1 MKNPLIQ
8 KCILKVLSRLDDVY
22 LREET
27 LAAEVEIAIDRPLKT
42 TEFADEL
49 EELKRLECI
58 EKDATI
64 LGDPM
69 WHITGKGK
77 LALREGARA

>member
-8 KCILKVLSRLDDVY
+8 KSILKILARLPDVY

-27 LAAEVEIAIDRPLKT
+27 LAAEVEIAIDRQLKS

-49 EELKRLECI
+49 ISLQERELI
-58 EKDATI
+58 EKDATL

-77 LALREGARA
+77 LAANEGTR

>member
-8 KCILKVLSRLDDVY
+8 KSILKILSRLPDVY

-49 EELKRLECI
+49 LELKRLELV
-58 EKDATI
+58 ESDASL

-69 WHITGKGK
+69 WHITGKGQ
-77 LALREGARA
+77 LAVQEGVR

>member
-1 MKNPLIQ
+1 MRDPLIQ
-8 KCILKVLSRLDDVY
+8 KSILKVLSRLPDVY

-27 LAAEVEIAIDRPLKT
+27 LAAEVEIATDRQLKT
-42 TEFADEL
+42 SEFADEIQAL
-49 EELKRLECI
+49 LDLECI

-69 WHITGKGK
+69 YHITGKGK
-77 LALREGARA
+77 LALREGVR

>member
-8 KCILKVLSRLDDVY
+8 KSILKVLSRVEDVF

-27 LAAEVEIAIDRPLKT
+27 LAAEVEIAIDRPMKT
-42 TEFADEL
+42 TEFADAL
-49 EELKRLECI
+49 GELKDRELI
-58 EKDATI
+58 ERDATM

-77 LALREGARA
+77 LAAREGTR

>member
-8 KCILKVLSRLDDVY
+8 KMILKVLSRLPDVY

-27 LAAEVEIAIDRPLKT
+27 LAAEVEIAIDRPMKT

-49 EELKRLECI
+49 IALRDRDLI
-58 EKDATI
+58 EKDASL

-77 LALREGARA
+77 LAAQEGVR

>member
-8 KCILKVLSRLDDVY
+8 KMILKVLSRLPDVY

-27 LAAEVEIAIDRPLKT
+27 LAAEVEIASDRPMKT

-49 EELKRLECI
+49 IALRDLDLI
-58 EKDATI
+58 EKDASL

-77 LALREGARA
+77 LAAQEGVR

>member
-8 KCILKVLSRLDDVY
+8 KMILKVLSRLPDVY

-27 LAAEVEIAIDRPLKT
+27 LAAEVEIAIDRAMKT

-49 EELKRLECI
+49 IALRDLDLI
-58 EKDATI
+58 EKDASL

-77 LALREGARA
+77 LAAQEGVR

>member
-1 MKNPLIQ
+1 MTNPLIL
-8 KCILKVLSRLDDVY
+8 KSILKILVRVEDVF

-27 LAAEVEIAIDRPLKT
+27 LAAEVEIAIDRPMKT
-42 TEFADEL
+42 TEFADAL
-49 EELKRLECI
+49 GELKDRELI
-58 EKDATI
+58 ERDATM

-77 LALREGARA
+77 LAAREGTR

>member
-1 MKNPLIQ
+1 MTNPLIL
-8 KCILKVLSRLDDVY
+8 KSILKILSRVEDVF

-27 LAAEVEIAIDRPLKT
+27 LAAEVEIAIDRPMKT
-42 TEFADEL
+42 TEFADALGDLKDREL
-49 EELKRLECI
+49 I
-58 EKDATI
+58 ERDSTL

-77 LALREGARA
+77 LAVQEGTR

>member
-1 MKNPLIQ
+1 MTNPLIL
-8 KCILKVLSRLDDVY
+8 KSILKILSRVEDVF

-27 LAAEVEIAIDRPLKT
+27 LAAEVEIAIDRPMKT
-42 TEFADEL
+42 TEFADAL
-49 EELKRLECI
+49 GELKDRELI
-58 EKDATI
+58 ERDSTL

-77 LALREGARA
+77 LAVQEGIR

>member
-8 KCILKVLSRLDDVY
+8 KSILKVLSRVEDVF

-27 LAAEVEIAIDRPLKT
+27 LAAEVEIAIDRPMKT

-49 EELKRLECI
+49 NALKDRELI
-58 EKDATI
+58 ERDTTI

-77 LALREGARA
+77 LAAKEGIG

>member
-8 KCILKVLSRLDDVY
+8 KSILKVLSRLSDVY

-49 EELKRLECI
+49 GALKDLELI
-58 EKDATI
+58 ERDTSI

-77 LALREGARA
+77 LAVREGVG

>member
-8 KCILKVLSRLDDVY
+8 KMILKVLSRLPDVY

-27 LAAEVEIAIDRPLKT
+27 LAAEVEIAIDRPMKT

-49 EELKRLECI
+49 IALRDLDLI
-58 EKDATI
+58 EKDASL

-69 WHITGKGK
+69 WHITGQGK
-77 LALREGARA
+77 LAAQEGVR

>member
-8 KCILKVLSRLDDVY
+8 KMILKVLSRLPDLY

-27 LAAEVEIAIDRPLKT
+27 LAAEVEIAIDRPMKT

-49 EELKRLECI
+49 IALRDLDLI
-58 EKDATI
+58 EKDASL

-77 LALREGARA
+77 LAAQEGVR

>member
-8 KCILKVLSRLDDVY
+8 KSILKVLSRVDNVF

-49 EELKRLECI
+49 NELKDLELI
-58 EKDATI
+58 ERDTTI

-77 LALREGARA
+77 LAVREGVR

>member
-1 MKNPLIQ
+1 MRNQLIQ
-8 KCILKVLSRLDDVY
+8 KAILRILARLSDVY

-27 LAAEVEIAIDRPLKT
+27 LAAEVEIAIDRQLT
-42 TEFADEL
+42 AAEFADEL
-49 EELKRLECI
+49 NALRDLELI
-58 EKDATI
+58 EKDASL

-77 LALREGARA
+77 LAAKEGTR

>member
-8 KCILKVLSRLDDVY
+8 KMILKVLSRLPDVY

-27 LAAEVEIAIDRPLKT
+27 LAAEGESAIDRPMKT

-49 EELKRLECI
+49 IALRDLDLI
-58 EKDATI
+58 EKDASL

-77 LALREGARA
+77 LAAQEGVR

>member
-8 KCILKVLSRLDDVY
+8 KSILKVLSRVDNVF

-49 EELKRLECI
+49 NELRDLELI
-58 EKDATI
+58 ERDTTI

-77 LALREGARA
+77 LAVREGVR

>member
-8 KCILKVLSRLDDVY
+8 KMILKVLSRLPDVY

-27 LAAEVEIAIDRPLKT
+27 LAAEVEIAIDRPMKT

-49 EELKRLECI
+49 IALRDLDLI
-58 EKDATI
+58 EKDASL

-77 LALREGARA
+77 LAAQECVR

>member
-8 KCILKVLSRLDDVY
+8 KSILKVLNRLDDVF

-27 LAAEVEIAIDRPLKT
+27 LAAEVEIAIDRPLRS

-49 EELKRLECI
+49 NALRDLELVERDSTL
-58 EKDATI
+58 

-77 LALREGARA
+77 LAVKEGVR

>member
-1 MKNPLIQ
+1 MRDTLIQ
-8 KCILKVLSRLDDVY
+8 KSILKVLSRLPDVY

-27 LAAEVEIAIDRPLKT
+27 LAAEVEIATDRQLKT
-42 TEFADEL
+42 SEFADEIQAL
-49 EELKRLECI
+49 LDLECI

-69 WHITGKGK
+69 YHITGKGK
-77 LALREGARA
+77 LALREGVR

>member
-8 KCILKVLSRLDDVY
+8 KSILKVLSRVEDVF

-27 LAAEVEIAIDRPLKT
+27 LAAEVEIAIDRPMKT

-49 EELKRLECI
+49 NALKDRELI
-58 EKDATI
+58 ERDTTI

-77 LALREGARA
+77 LAAREGTR

>member
-8 KCILKVLSRLDDVY
+8 KSILKVLNRLDDVF

-27 LAAEVEIAIDRPLKT
+27 LAAEVEIAIDRPLRS

-49 EELKRLECI
+49 NELRDLELV
-58 EKDATI
+58 ERDSTL

-77 LALREGARA
+77 LAVKEGVR

>member
-8 KCILKVLSRLDDVY
+8 KSILKILSRLPDVY

-27 LAAEVEIAIDRPLKT
+27 LAAEVEIAIDRPLKS

-49 EELKRLECI
+49 VLLKDLELI
-58 EKDATI
+58 EKDASL
-64 LGDPM
+64 LGDSM

-77 LALREGARA
+77 LAAQEGVR

>member
-8 KCILKVLSRLDDVY
+8 RSILRILSRLPDVF

-27 LAAEVEIAIDRPLKT
+27 LAAEVEIAIDRQLT
-42 TEFADEL
+42 AGEFADEL
-49 EELKRLECI
+49 NALKDLGLV
-58 EKDATI
+58 EKDASL

-69 WHITGKGK
+69 WHVTGKGQ
-77 LALREGARA
+77 LAAKEGTR

>member
-1 MKNPLIQ
+1 MTNPLIL
-8 KCILKVLSRLDDVY
+8 KSILKILGRVEDVF

-27 LAAEVEIAIDRPLKT
+27 LAAEVEIAIDRPMKT
-42 TEFADEL
+42 TEFADAL
-49 EELKRLECI
+49 GELKDRDLI
-58 EKDATI
+58 ERDATM

-77 LALREGARA
+77 LAAREGTR

>member
-1 MKNPLIQ
+1 MKNPLIE
-8 KCILKVLSRLDDVY
+8 KSILKVLSRVDNVF

-27 LAAEVEIAIDRPLKT
+27 LAAEVEIAIDRPLKS

-49 EELKRLECI
+49 HHLKDLELI
-58 EKDATI
+58 EKENSL

-69 WHITGKGK
+69 WHITGKG
-77 LALREGARA
+77 LMAAREGIA

>member
-8 KCILKVLSRLDDVY
+8 KSILKILARLPDVY

-27 LAAEVEIAIDRPLKT
+27 LAAEVEIAIDRQLKS

-49 EELKRLECI
+49 ISLQERELI
-58 EKDATI
+58 EKDATL
-64 LGDPM
+64 LGDPV

-77 LALREGARA
+77 LAAREGTR

>member
-8 KCILKVLSRLDDVY
+8 KSILRILSRLPDVY

-27 LAAEVEIAIDRPLKT
+27 LAAEVEIAIDRPMKT

-49 EELKRLECI
+49 IALKDRELI
-58 EKDATI
+58 EKDSTL

-77 LALREGARA
+77 LAVEEGAR

>member
-1 MKNPLIQ
+1 MTNPLIL
-8 KCILKVLSRLDDVY
+8 KSILKILVRVEDVF

-27 LAAEVEIAIDRPLKT
+27 LAAEVEIAIDRPMKT
-42 TEFADEL
+42 TEFADAL
-49 EELKRLECI
+49 GELKNRELI
-58 EKDATI
+58 ERDATM

-77 LALREGARA
+77 LAAREGTR

>member
-1 MKNPLIQ
+1 MTNPLIL
-8 KCILKVLSRLDDVY
+8 KSILKILVRVEDVY

-27 LAAEVEIAIDRPLKT
+27 LAAEVEIAIDRPMKT
-42 TEFADEL
+42 TEFADAL
-49 EELKRLECI
+49 GELKDRELVER
-58 EKDATI
+58 DATM

-77 LALREGARA
+77 LAAREGTR

>member
-1 MKNPLIQ
+1 MTNPLIL
-8 KCILKVLSRLDDVY
+8 KSILKILGRVEDVF

-27 LAAEVEIAIDRPLKT
+27 LAAEVEIAIDRPMKT
-42 TEFADEL
+42 TEFADAL
-49 EELKRLECI
+49 GELKDRELVER
-58 EKDATI
+58 DATM

-77 LALREGARA
+77 LAAREGTR

>member
-1 MKNPLIQ
+1 MTNPLIL
-8 KCILKVLSRLDDVY
+8 KSILKILVRVEDVF

-27 LAAEVEIAIDRPLKT
+27 LAAEVEIAIDRPMKT
-42 TEFADEL
+42 TEFADAL
-49 EELKRLECI
+49 GELKDRDLVER
-58 EKDATI
+58 DATM

-77 LALREGARA
+77 LAAREGTR